1 MIKNMKLSVK
11 LLVTFLAVG
20 IIPFLVIGITSL
32 MKASEGL
39 SNQAFGQLVSIRE
52 VKKAQIQDYFQR
64 NMSNI
69 KVISGNRAV
78 SEALGYFSMTYDEE
92 GTVNQKLFE
101 YYEKSF
107 SESLRQFKDAYSYYD
122 LLLIDK
128 SGRVV
133 YSVAKE
139 SDLGKNILGKDSK
152 ENSLGSCFQT
162 GLKSITLSD
171 FRPYAPSDN
180 QHIAFMAG
188 PIFTYQEDG
197 TKGDVAGVLVI
208 KLHNK
213 AINDIVQR
221 REGMGDTGQTYLV
234 GALNGTIALR
244 SAMKADGDATYAI
257 GVEVSTPYIEEAIK
271 GGKGKSAHT
280 DVSGRPVLA
289 AFDSLELEGLN
300 WALIVEIAQGEA
312 FSAAH
317 TIKWIIGTVALVGIA
332 VILMVALWI
341 TRSITRPIDLVI
353 DELGKGADRVAS
365 GSHQVSSSS
374 QQVAEGS
381 AEQAASL
388 EETSSSLEEMA
399 AMTKQNAD
407 NATKADGLM
416 KDSNMIVE
424 HANETM
430 TDLTSSMQEIST
442 ASEETSKIIKTIDEI
457 AFQTNLLALNAAVEA
472 ARAGEA
478 GAGFAVVA
486 EEVRN
491 LAMRAADAA
500 RNTAA
505 LIDGTVK
512 KINGGVDLVSRTN
525 EAFSGVAKSS
535 TEVGE
540 LIAEIAAASREQ
552 SQGIEQINK
561 AVSEMD
567 RVVQQTAANA
577 EESASASEEMAGQA
591 NHMRAS
597 VDRLMKITGGNGYKT
612 KANRRGPEQK
622 QVTKIVPTEPEPS
635 GDVLSLSKRGKD
647 HLLIEN
653 GKKIVPPEV
662 VIPMEKDEFTD
673 F

>member
-52 VKKAQIQDYFQR
+52 VKKSQIQDYFLR
-64 NMSNI
+64 NTSNI

-78 SEALGYFSMTYDEE
+78 SEALGYFAMTYDEE

-107 SESLRQFKDAYSYYD
+107 AESLRQFKDAYGYYD
-122 LLLIDK
+122 LLLINK
-128 SGRVV
+128 NGLIV

-139 SDLGKNILGKDSK
+139 SDLGENVLGKNLK
-152 ENSLGSCFQT
+152 ESPLGPCFQT
-162 GLKSITLSD
+162 GLKDITLSD

-188 PIFTYQEDG
+188 PIYTYQEDG
-197 TKGDVAGVLVI
+197 TKGDVAGALVI

-213 AINDIVQR
+213 AINEIVQR

-234 GALNGTIALR
+234 GEINGTIALR
-244 SAMKADGDATYAI
+244 SAMNAEGDTAYAI
-257 GVEVSTPYIEEAIK
+257 GAEVSTPYIENAVK
-271 GGKGKSAHT
+271 GEKGQTTHT

-289 AFDSLELEGLN
+289 AFDSLELKGLN
-300 WALIVEIAQGEA
+300 WALIVEMAQAEA
-312 FSAAH
+312 FAAAH
-317 TIKWIIGTVALVGIA
+317 TIKWIIGTVALIGIA
-332 VILMVALWI
+332 IILVVALWI

-374 QQVAEGS
+374 QEVAEGS

-399 AMTKQNAD
+399 AMTRQNAD

-416 KDSNMIVE
+416 KDSNQIVE

-430 TDLTSSMQEIST
+430 TALTSSMEEIST

-500 RNTAA
+500 RNTAT

-512 KINGGVDLVSRTN
+512 KINGGVDLVNRTN

-540 LIAEIAAASREQ
+540 LVAEIAAASLEQ

-591 NHMRAS
+591 NQMRAS
-597 VDRLMKITGGNGYKT
+597 VDRLITITGGNGSK
-612 KANRRGPEQK
+612 KKPNRQRHEEK
-622 QVTKIVPTEPEPS
+622 QATKIVTTEPRPS
-635 GDVLSLSKRGKD
+635 SNALVLSETGEGNPVLG
-647 HLLIEN
+647 N
-653 GKKIVPPEV
+653 GKKVVPPEM
-662 VIPMEKDEFTD
+662 VIPMEEDAFTD